1 MEKKDTKLMSNNELQ
16 IYMKTLENEFEA
28 MKIKIQN
35 MCDEL
40 KEIDKEYS
48 RVKNE
53 LGIRQGNIY

>member
-40 KEIDKEYS
+40 KEIDKEYG
-48 RVKNE
+48 RAKNE